1 IFSSSEFLIFLTR
14 YLTIIKSQLMKKYSF
29 LPGMYPHKMERQC
42 AQPPAIEAEA
52 AAMESYYIKNS
63 RRSPY
68 SRRKRLSKTPGLS
81 DRVDKECKAWICY
94 YFQPR
99 SARLLSRRF
108 KGIAQRI
115 PNKHIASYLD
125 ISLDYFSRL

>member
-1 IFSSSEFLIFLTR
+1 FLTR

-52 AAMESYYIKNS
+52 AAMENCYIKNS
-63 RRSPY
+63 RRSLY

-99 SARLLSRRF
+99 SARLLST
-108 KGIAQRI
+108 A
-115 PNKHIASYLD
+115 ASKALRSASPTN
-125 ISLDYFSRL
+125 ILPPT